1 MKLID
6 APVGVL
12 KFNDT
17 LILKTEY
24 MKLIDDVWIPQCYI
38 LETGEEFWGGMKTK
52 DDFKTKF
59 NSLKVQAITVVP
71 GSTYDQVRWER
82 NEALKQLEKLGYG
95 LGECVCSD
103 CQEFDCNCCKYFNK
117 KKD

>member
-1 MKLID
+1 MKLIN

-24 MKLIDDVWIPQCYI
+24 MKLVDDVWIPQCYI

-52 DDFKTKF
+52 EDFKTKF
-59 NSLKVQAITVVP
+59 NNLKVKAITVKEV
-71 GSTYDQVRWER
+71 S
-82 NEALKQLEKLGYG
+82 K
-95 LGECVCSD
+95 
-103 CQEFDCNCCKYFNK
+103 
-117 KKD
+117 